1 MASGTAVLVEDIP
14 NLALSMGGAP
24 MLKTDNSDVSG
35 IFNSWARRVCHSL
48 NNGALRARRRAYQNN
63 DDRTG

>member
-1 MASGTAVLVEDIP
+1 MVSGTAVLVEVLA

-24 MLKTDNSDVSG
+24 MLKTDYSDVSG

-48 NNGALRARRRAYQNN
+48 DNGALRARRRAYQNS